1 MEFQPN
7 SHLSYCSNIHPG
19 ESWQDTFSNLKT
31 HIPVIKQQ
39 VSPDQPFGIG
49 LRLSNEASSDLA
61 KPEQLEA
68 LKSWLKEADCYVF
81 TMNGFPFGGFH
92 DQVIKDKVHAP
103 DWSTPDRLAYTKRLA
118 DILAQLLPEGVIG
131 GISTSPLSYR
141 WWHQQED
148 FDQVKTTCTTQLMDL
163 VIHLQKLKQQTGKS
177 IHIDMEPE
185 PDGLLETGQEFID
198 YYQKFLLGE
207 QLSTITEAFACSKEE
222 AKIKLKEHIQLCY
235 DICHYAVEY
244 EEAAPSVEQLK
255 TLNIPVGKIQI
266 SAALKA
272 RLGTISD
279 RMSIKEDLQNFV
291 EPNYLHQAVL
301 KQRDGALTR
310 FKDLDIALK
319 EIDNDQFTELRTHY
333 HVPLFTE
340 TYGNLKSTQDE
351 IVNLL
356 SIWKEK
362 PFCSHLEVETYTW
375 GVLPSALK
383 KDIDASIIRELEWV
397 LNTVTR

>member
-1 MEFQPN
+1 MEFQAN

-19 ESWQDTFSNLKT
+19 ESWEDTLANLKT
-31 HIPVIKQQ
+31 HIPAVKQQ
-39 VSPDQPFGIG
+39 ISPDKPFGIG
-49 LRLSNEASSDLA
+49 LRLSNEASLDLA
-61 KPEQLEA
+61 KPEQLEVFQ
-68 LKSWLKEADCYVF
+68 KWLTASDCYVF
-81 TMNGFPFGGFH
+81 TMNGFPYGGFH

-103 DWSTPDRLAYTKRLA
+103 DWTTPDRLDYTKRLA
-118 DILAQLLPEGVIG
+118 DILAELLPDGVVG

-148 FDQVKTTCTTQLMDL
+148 FNQVKATCTGQLMEL
-163 VIHLQKLKQQTGKS
+163 VIHLQELKKQTGKS
-177 IHIDMEPE
+177 IHIDLEPE

-198 YYQKFLLGE
+198 FYLEFLLGD
-207 QLSTITEAFACSKEE
+207 QLSTITDALGCSK
-222 AKIKLKEHIQLCY
+222 AAAAVMVKEHLQLCY

-244 EEAAPSVEQLK
+244 DEAAPAVAQLK

-272 RLGTISD
+272 RLGTHYD

-301 KQRDGALTR
+301 KQRDGALAR
-310 FKDLDIALK
+310 FKDLDIALR
-319 EIDNDQFTELRTHY
+319 EIDNDHFTELRTHY

-356 SIWKEK
+356 GIWKEN

-397 LNTVTR
+397 LKTVS